1 MIIIDKNAKREV
13 QVKYPDRTRV
23 LFPNLDDGY
32 ISSNDVVIPGI
43 NAPISDDGVGVASI
57 NDGAEGNAIS
67 KLVIGI
73 DPVQDLHGQSN
84 PYPPGGG
91 KNLIGSSVLST
102 KTNGNVTFTPQTTVP
117 VVSLSG
123 TSNEDFPYYICP
135 NGTNVIKLNAGF
147 VLPAGT
153 YTFSATKSDGTKLNL
168 GGTIGIFYWEGSSDT
183 RQIVQAN
190 NSNVTSV
197 SVTSAETLYMTPTF
211 SGASGKA
218 TGFDIYL
225 QLESGSSA
233 TAWSPYSN
241 ICPIS
246 GWTQAKVTRVGKNL
260 FDASHTVNNKFTNSI
275 QTAFEHYIATGEYAT
290 GYTTNGTSLGNNASY
305 MTSFTPIKEDMEYV
319 VKNTTSGSNL
329 SMVCFLD
336 DSGNVISHNIGWS
349 SNAYVH
355 TALSNEKYIMIGMK
369 VAEKDAVIIAVGS
382 TVPDVEPYN
391 GQTYTID
398 LDGTIYGGTL
408 DVTTG
413 VLTVD
418 RAMWTASAS
427 NLLRS
432 SDNSFYSTAVDNIAY
447 STSENTTTAISDT
460 FKSNTTNN
468 TDCVF
473 INTQGRIQ
481 VNTSTGYSSVANLI
495 SGVGTFKVL
504 YQLATPI
511 TVQLTPQEVTT
522 LLGQNNIW
530 ADCGDVLELSYSANM
545 NIRLQDLLDE
555 KLDKPTT
562 PGTLGQVLTSDG
574 EGGQTWETPE

>member
-91 KNLIGSSVLST
+91 KNLLNVTATTQTVSG
-102 KTNGNVTFTPQTTVP
+102 VTFTVN
-117 VVSLSG
+117 SDGS
-123 TSNEDFPYYICP
+123 IKA
-135 NGTNVIKLNAGF
+135 NGTATADIDFTV
-147 VLPAGT
+147 GT
-153 YTFSATKSDGTKLNL
+153 YTLKAGTAIKYNGSTGGSASTYWVVYSGYQKAGSGDGTADRTASETDWTDAPLY
-168 GGTIGIFYWEGSSDT
+168 IGIAEGTTVTNQMFYPMI
-183 RQIVQAN
+183 RLA
-190 NSNVTSV
+190 SV
-197 SVTSAETLYMTPTF
+197 ADGTF
-211 SGASGKA
+211 A
-218 TGFDIYL
+218 
-225 QLESGSSA
+225 
-233 TAWSPYSN
+233 PYSN

-246 GWTQAKVTRVGKNL
+246 GWTEAKVTRVGKNL

-418 RAMWTASAS
+418 RAMVTLNGSESWSTNSATTGLYYLTISGIKNATGHIKSNMFKETTVSGVNMVVGEMKFVSPNVVNFKTSYATLAEWKTALAS
-427 NLLRS
+427 N
-432 SDNSFYSTAVDNIAY
+432 N
-447 STSENTTTAISDT
+447 
-460 FKSNTTNN
+460 
-468 TDCVF
+468 
-473 INTQGRIQ
+473 
-481 VNTSTGYSSVANLI
+481 
-495 SGVGTFKVL
+495 
-504 YQLATPI
+504 
-511 TVQLTPQEVTT
+511 VQLLYKLAEPFEVTLTGQDITT

-530 ADCGDVLELSYSANM
+530 ADCGVVLELSYSANM
-545 NIRLQDLLDE
+545 NIRLQDLLNE
-555 KLDKPTT
+555 KLDKPTI